1 MSGSRPARGLN
12 KISKTMPTKRNKNRQ
27 QKAIVKIDG
36 RGNYYTE
43 KIVPVM
49 QQIVPKGSFAKGGNY
64 LGGTA
69 GALAG
74 GRYGM
79 GAPGAAIGGKLGGLL
94 GKGLSRILGFGDY
107 TVTHNSLVKE
117 GMAIAPGEAVPAF
130 GVIGHATRV
139 RHREYIGDIVIP
151 TTPTSFVS
159 SSYTI
164 NPGNSTTFPWLSA
177 IAANYQQ
184 YRFEGL
190 VFEFK
195 TLSSDITAGGALGS
209 LMLATN
215 YDVLESPYSDK
226 IHLENSQYAV
236 SAKPSQSQIHTI
248 ECDPAASTQNLWYV
262 RDSSS
267 STSTGDDRFYDLGKF
282 QVATSG
288 LPGSAGVVL
297 GELWA
302 SYDVSLF
309 KPEIVTLSNL
319 SSKIVS
325 TTAVSKT
332 VPFGT
337 NPIITGTAVTTV
349 DTDTITFTRS
359 GEYLLEIDVVGTGAS
374 SISQSGTATVNEL
387 ADGVSSTTGRV
398 KVYRVSATSG
408 QTIIFDFAAWTT
420 ISAGIT
426 RITDFVYSL
435 G

>member
-1 MSGSRPARGLN
+1 
-12 KISKTMPTKRNKNRQ
+12 MPTNKNRNKQ

-36 RGNYYTE
+36 KGNYYTE

-49 QQIVPKGSFAKGGNY
+49 QQIVPRGSFAKGGSY
-64 LGGTA
+64 LGGAA

-79 GAPGAAIGGKLGGLL
+79 GIPGSAIGGKLGGFL
-94 GKGLSRILGFGDY
+94 GKGMSRILGFGDY

-151 TTPTSFVS
+151 SSPTEFVS

-177 IAANYQQ
+177 LAANYQQ

-215 YDVLESPYSDK
+215 YDVLESPYADK
-226 IHLENSQYAV
+226 VHLENSQYAV

-282 QVATSG
+282 QVATAG
-288 LPGSAGVVL
+288 LPGTEGSVL

-309 KPEIVTLSNL
+309 KPEIVTQSNL

-325 TTAVSKT
+325 TGSVSKT

-337 NPIITGTAVTTV
+337 NPVTTGTSVSTV

-359 GEYLLEIDVVGTGAS
+359 GEYLVEIDVTGTGAS
-374 SISQSGTATVNEL
+374 SITQGGSATVDEL
-387 ADGVSSTTGRV
+387 ADGVTSTTGRT

-408 QTIIFDFAAWTT
+408 QTLSFAFGAWTT
-420 ISAGIT
+420 VTAANT

-435 G
+435 D